1 MKPTFSLISIC
12 RRTLVVVGIILLGT
26 VCGCRHQDESRDK
39 LQSLL
44 AEYIGKE
51 LKLPVDSAAVL
62 FGRGYGIDALNSDYL
77 IVSYLR
83 PEDCTACHLKLPFWK
98 AIGERL
104 DTISRATATPLLVII
119 PDTLQKVAEF
129 LENAHYDYPII
140 IDTLGRFTAMNR
152 LPEADFLHTML
163 IDANRKIIGL
173 GNPVY
178 EGNLEQWYIS
188 KIAGINQR
196 EANDNRISIG
206 NTTKDLGT
214 VRRGSN
220 HQLEFLIKNNTD
232 SFIRLSEA
240 YTACDCVEISATDLQ
255 PQSNNVVTVNFNPTD
270 DEGAFHKTIVLRYS
284 GIERPVIIHLYGYVE

>member
-1 MKPTFSLISIC
+1 MKPTFSFISIC
-12 RRTLVVVGIILLGT
+12 RRTLVVGIVLLG
-26 VCGCRHQDESRDK
+26 VFYCCRHQDASRDK

-44 AEYIGKE
+44 AEYIGNE
-51 LKLPVDSAAVL
+51 LKLPADSAAFL
-62 FGRGYGIDALNSDYL
+62 FGREYGINALNSDYI
-77 IVSYLR
+77 IVSYLK

-104 DTISRATATPLLVII
+104 DTISRASATTLLII
-119 PDTLQKVAEF
+119 APDTLQKVAEF
-129 LENAHYDYPII
+129 LETAHYDYPII

-152 LPEADFLHTML
+152 LPETDFLHTML

-178 EGNLEQWYIS
+178 DGDLERWYIS
-188 KIAGINQR
+188 KIAGINQHD
-196 EANDNRISIG
+196 ANDNRISIG

-214 VRRGSN
+214 VKRGSN

-232 SFIRLSEA
+232 SIIQLAEA
-240 YTACDCVEISATDLQ
+240 STACDCVEVLATDLQ
-255 PQSNNVVTVNFNPTD
+255 PKSNNVVAINFNPTD

-284 GIERPVIIHLYGYVE
+284 GIERPVIIHLYGYIE

>member
-1 MKPTFSLISIC
+1 MVSL
-12 RRTLVVVGIILLGT
+12 GIL
-26 VCGCRHQDESRDK
+26 CGCRHQDESRDK

-51 LKLPVDSAAVL
+51 LKLPADSTAYL

-104 DTISRATATPLLVII
+104 DTISRASATTLLVIV
-119 PDTLQKVAEF
+119 PDSLQKVADF
-129 LENAHYDYPII
+129 LESAHYDYPII
-140 IDTLGRFTAMNR
+140 IDTLGRFTEMNS

-163 IDANRKIIGL
+163 IDANRKIVGL

-178 EGNLEQWYIS
+178 DGNLEQWYIS

-196 EANDNRISIG
+196 EADDNRISIG
-206 NTTKDLGT
+206 NTTKDLGI
-214 VRRGSN
+214 VKRGSN
-220 HQLEFLIKNNTD
+220 HRLEFLIKNNTD
-232 SFIRLSEA
+232 SLIRLTEA
-240 YTACDCVEISATDLQ
+240 ATACDCIDIIATDLQ
-255 PQSNNVVTVNFNPTD
+255 PQSNNVVAINFNPTE

-284 GIERPVIIHLYGYVE
+284 GVARPVIIHLYGYVE

>member
-1 MKPTFSLISIC
+1 MKPTFSFKSIC
-12 RRTLVVVGIILLGT
+12 RHTLVVVGIVSLGML
-26 VCGCRHQDESRDK
+26 CSCRHQDESLDK

-51 LKLPVDSAAVL
+51 LKLPSDSAAFL
-62 FGRGYGIDALNSDYL
+62 FGRGYGVDALNSDYL

-83 PEDCTACHLKLPFWK
+83 PEDCTACHLKLPYWK

-104 DTISRATATPLLVII
+104 DTISRATATTLLIII
-119 PDTLQKVAEF
+119 PDTLQKVTDF
-129 LENAHYDYPII
+129 LKNAHYDYPII

-178 EGNLEQWYIS
+178 DGDLEQWYIS

-196 EANDNRISIG
+196 DANDNSISIG
-206 NTTKDLGT
+206 STTKDLGIIKQ
-214 VRRGSN
+214 GSN
-220 HQLEFLIKNNTD
+220 HSLEFLIKNNTD
-232 SFIRLSEA
+232 SIIRLSEA
-240 YTACDCVEISATDLQ
+240 STACDCVDISATDLQ
-255 PQSNNVVTVNFNPTD
+255 PLSNNVVAIDFNPTD

-284 GIERPVIIHLYGYVE
+284 GIARPVIIHLYGYVE